1 MLYVHELTITVLFE
15 TGTGKKKKLINITE
29 LAEDFTGEYAT
40 FLTAL
45 HVFTKCD
52 TASAFKGIGKV
63 KPIKLLQK
71 TPKYQTILS
80 ELGKAWQ
87 VSNTLLR
94 GLEEFTCALY
104 GRKRF
109 TSVNNLRFIIIKEKC
124 MTTAG
129 NIKINHNIDMSLL
142 PPSSRALEQHVR
154 RANY

>member
-1 MLYVHELTITVLFE
+1 MLLLSSLFM
-15 TGTGKKKKLINITE
+15 
-29 LAEDFTGEYAT
+29 
-40 FLTAL
+40 
-45 HVFTKCD
+45 FTKCD
-52 TASAFKGIGKV
+52 TTCAFKGIGKV

-71 TPKYQTILS
+71 IPRYQTILT

-104 GRKRF
+104 GHKRF
-109 TSVNNLRFIIIKEKC
+109 TSVNKLRFMIIKEKC

-142 PPSSRALEQHVR
+142 PPSPRALDQHV
-154 RANY
+154 